1 MYARLNSFGIHG
13 LAGFDVTAEADI
25 SGGLP
30 ALNIVG
36 LPDSAVK
43 ESGDRVRAALKNLG
57 FKWPDSLCWPV
68 LTGWLWVMPKALS
81 TSCGPGR

>member
-36 LPDSAVK
+36 YKVHNVILQILP
-43 ESGDRVRAALKNLG
+43 
-57 FKWPDSLCWPV
+57 
-68 LTGWLWVMPKALS
+68 
-81 TSCGPGR
+81 